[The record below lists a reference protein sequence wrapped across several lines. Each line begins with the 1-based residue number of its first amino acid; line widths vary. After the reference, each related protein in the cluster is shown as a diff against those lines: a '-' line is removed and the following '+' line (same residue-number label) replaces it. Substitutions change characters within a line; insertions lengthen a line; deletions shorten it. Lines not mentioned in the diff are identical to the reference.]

1 MGANINAKQALVEEI
16 KEKLQRAKTVVFVD
30 YRGMTVENDTKM
42 RAEFRKNGA
51 EYRVYK
57 NRLVL
62 RALNELGYTGCES
75 YLEGTN
81 ALAFGYEDELAPAKI
96 VVNSKNE
103 KCEFPIKFGIYNNKV
118 VDANQIKALAS
129 IPTREVLLAQLVG
142 MLSSPMRGL
151 AVCLK
156 AIADKNN

>member
-1 MGANINAKQALVEEI
+1 MSANLEAKKVLVEEI

-51 EYRVYK
+51 EYRIYK

-62 RALNELGYTGCES
+62 RALNELGYTGCEI

-81 ALAFGYEDELAPAKI
+81 AIAFGYEDEVAPAKI
-96 VVNSKNE
+96 VADSSNE
-103 KCEFPIKFGIYNNKV
+103 NCPFTIKFGIYNNQV
-118 VDANQIKALAS
+118 VDADAMKKLAS
-129 IPTREVLLAQLVG
+129 IPSREVLLAQLVG

-156 AIADKNN
+156 AIADKQ

>member
-1 MGANINAKQALVEEI
+1 MNNKVAKQELIEEI
-16 KEKLQRAKTVVFVD
+16 KQKVQNAKTVVFVD
-30 YRGMTVENDTKM
+30 YRGKTVADDTKM

-57 NRLVL
+57 NRLML

-75 YLEGTN
+75 YLEGTT
-81 ALAFGYEDELAPAKI
+81 AVAFGYEDELAPAKI
-96 VVNSKNE
+96 VANSKSEN
-103 KCEFPIKFGIYNNKV
+103 CEFPVKFGIYNNKV
-118 VDANQIKALAS
+118 VDADEIKKLAS

-156 AIADKNN
+156 AIADKE

>member
-1 MGANINAKQALVEEI
+1 MGANLNAKQALVEEI
-16 KEKLQRAKTVVFVD
+16 KEKIQKAKTVVFVD
-30 YRGMTVENDTKM
+30 YRGMTVDNDTKM

-129 IPTREVLLAQLVG
+129 IPSREVLLAQLVG

>member
-1 MGANINAKQALVEEI
+1 MSANLDAKKQIVEEI
-16 KEKLQRAKTVVFVD
+16 KEKIQKAKSVVFVD
-30 YRGMTVENDTKM
+30 YRGMNVAQDTKM
-42 RAEFRKNGA
+42 RVEFRNNGA

-62 RALNELGYTGCES
+62 RALNELGFTGCES

-81 ALAFGYEDELAPAKI
+81 AVAFGYDDEVAPARI

-103 KCEFPIKFGIYNNKV
+103 NCEFPVKFGIYNGNII
-118 VDANQIKALAS
+118 DANEVKKLAS
-129 IPTREVLLAQLVG
+129 IPSRDVLLAQLVG

-151 AVCLK
+151 AVALK

>member
-1 MGANINAKQALVEEI
+1 MSANLDNKKQIVEEI
-16 KEKLQRAKTVVFVD
+16 KDKIQKAKTVVFAD
-30 YRGMTVENDTKM
+30 YRGMNVAQDTKM
-42 RAEFRKNGA
+42 RSEFRKCGA
-51 EYRVYK
+51 EYKVYK

-81 ALAFGYEDELAPAKI
+81 AVAFGYEDEIAPAKI
-96 VVNSKNE
+96 VKESKNE
-103 KCEFPIKFGIYNNKV
+103 NCQFPIKFGIYNNKV
-118 VDANQIKALAS
+118 ITAEEVNKLAS
-129 IPTREVLLAQLVG
+129 IPSRETLLTQLAF

>member
-1 MGANINAKQALVEEI
+1 MSANLEAKKVLVEEI

-30 YRGMTVENDTKM
+30 YRGITVDQDTKM
-42 RAEFRKNGA
+42 RADFRKNGA
-51 EYRVYK
+51 EYKVYK

-62 RALNELGYTGCES
+62 KALNELGFSGCES

-81 ALAFGYEDELAPAKI
+81 AVAFGYDDEVAPAKI
-96 VVNSKNE
+96 ISNAASD
-103 KCEFPIKFGIYNNKV
+103 KCAMAVKFGIYNNQI
-118 VDANQIKALAS
+118 VDANEIKKLAS
-129 IPTREVLLAQLVG
+129 IPSREVLLAQLVG

>member
-1 MGANINAKQALVEEI
+1 MSANLEAKKVLVEEI
-16 KEKLQRAKTVVFVD
+16 KDKLQRAKTVVFVD
-30 YRGMTVENDTKM
+30 YRGITVDKDTKM
-42 RAEFRKNGA
+42 RADFRKNGA
-51 EYRVYK
+51 EYKVYK

-62 RALNELGYTGCES
+62 KALNELGYTGCES

-81 ALAFGYEDELAPAKI
+81 AVAFGYEDEVAPAKI
-96 VVNSKNE
+96 IADASSDQCAMAV
-103 KCEFPIKFGIYNNKV
+103 KFGIYNNQI
-118 VDANQIKALAS
+118 VDANKIKTLAS
-129 IPTREVLLAQLVG
+129 IPSREVLLAQLVG

>member
-1 MGANINAKQALVEEI
+1 MNNTVAKQELVDEI
-16 KEKLQRAKTVVFVD
+16 KQKVQNAKTVVFVD
-30 YRGMTVENDTKM
+30 YRGKTVADDTKM

-57 NRLVL
+57 NRLML
-62 RALNELGYTGCES
+62 RALNELGYTGCDS
-75 YLEGTN
+75 YLEGTT
-81 ALAFGYEDELAPAKI
+81 AVAFGYEDELAPAKI
-96 VVNSKNE
+96 VANSKSEN
-103 KCEFPIKFGIYNNKV
+103 CEFPVKFGIYNNKV
-118 VDANQIKALAS
+118 VDADEIKKLAS

-156 AIADKNN
+156 AIADKE

>member
-1 MGANINAKQALVEEI
+1 MNNKVAKQELVDEI
-16 KEKLQRAKTVVFVD
+16 KQKVQNAKTVVFVD
-30 YRGMTVENDTKM
+30 YRGKTVADDTKM

-57 NRLVL
+57 NRLML

-75 YLEGTN
+75 YLEGTT
-81 ALAFGYEDELAPAKI
+81 AVAFGYEDELAPARI
-96 VVNSKNE
+96 VANSKSEN
-103 KCEFPIKFGIYNNKV
+103 CEFPVKFGIYNNQV
-118 VDANQIKALAS
+118 VDANEIKKLAS

-142 MLSSPMRGL
+142 MLSAPMRGL

-156 AIADKNN
+156 AIADKE

>member
-1 MGANINAKQALVEEI
+1 MSANLEAKKVLVEEI
-16 KEKLQRAKTVVFVD
+16 KEKLQKAKTVVFVD
-30 YRGMTVENDTKM
+30 YRGMTVDNDTKM

-51 EYRVYK
+51 EYRIYK

-81 ALAFGYEDELAPAKI
+81 AVAFGYEDEVAPARI
-96 VVNSKNE
+96 VANSSNE
-103 KCEFPIKFGIYNNKV
+103 KCPFTIKFGIYNNNIL
-118 VDANQIKALAS
+118 DADAMKKLAS
-129 IPTREVLLAQLVG
+129 IPSREVLLAQLVG
-142 MLSSPMRGL
+142 MLSAPMRGL

-156 AIADKNN
+156 AIADKE

>member
-16 KEKLQRAKTVVFVD
+16 KDKLQRAKTVVFVD

-129 IPTREVLLAQLVG
+129 IPSREVLLAQLVG

>member
-1 MGANINAKQALVEEI
+1 MGANLNAKQALVEEI

-42 RAEFRKNGA
+42 RAEFRKSGA

-103 KCEFPIKFGIYNNKV
+103 KCEFPIKFGIYNNQV
-118 VDANQIKALAS
+118 VGADQIKALAS
-129 IPTREVLLAQLVG
+129 IPSREVLLAQLVG

>member
-1 MGANINAKQALVEEI
+1 
-16 KEKLQRAKTVVFVD
+16 
-30 YRGMTVENDTKM
+30 MTVENDTKM